1 MIFPM
6 RNRSR
11 TAPLIAIGLAALL
24 LVLLPLLFFPF
35 YRDNLATHFLL
46 RSELSAQLRDL
57 TLPLWNPSVGGGQP
71 LGGNPNSLAFYP
83 TFALHLF
90 LSPFAAYTLHFVL
103 HWLAGAF
110 AMTALLRRESASEG
124 WSAFGGLLWLVSG
137 AAVSLFAFF
146 NLITAALW
154 IPACIL
160 ALGRL
165 GRRPDAA
172 GTLLLGA
179 SFGLFTLAGEPVML
193 LGTAAV
199 CAVLALRHL
208 TARFAARVAA
218 AVAVAA
224 VIASPMLLA
233 WSEVTAELERGSRSY
248 SARTVLAASLSPWEM
263 AEIALGPVRGLSTD
277 GGVTG
282 LASSGATE
290 LWPPLFILLFIG
302 ALVVPA
308 IVSAGRE
315 YRLHQV
321 AAVLLLFLAAGV
333 HNPLVRGLVE
343 KVELLRFGRYPEK
356 LAVPVCA
363 LLVIL
368 VTGWLQRETRNRM
381 DRIAIVAA
389 IAGIVALAVAALGG
403 AAAWSDPMRQRI
415 LLYGAFAVMVLAIGL
430 LNPTHNRRR
439 LLALLTI
446 VPAAAFGLR
455 ALPLDWRSP
464 YEIVPPV
471 AEMFDGERIVR
482 VVPPGEFGRG
492 SRSIREASRTSAA
505 AADPTWGGAG
515 GLAYAL
521 ERSPDGMYSLL
532 SRIVQERFASGD
544 PERMARWAAMVGVR
558 AIVSETALDTH
569 SLSRSGTFTIGPR
582 RVHVFEVPGALPM
595 ATGVEVIEST
605 RSINEAVDRIEDPGF
620 DPRKLGIGPPG
631 WEGKGMVRVSRIERA
646 AGEWK
651 IDLTAEEAGALLV
664 NESFFRAWRAVDQDG
679 RALGTF
685 PLNIDRLGIRVP
697 AGTSRVNVSFGRRHA
712 WIAAGWIASL
722 LFLIAASAALYRERR
737 SSAAIASPAR

>member
-1 MIFPM
+1 M

-11 TAPLIAIGLAALL
+11 IAPLITIGLAALL
-24 LVLLPLLFFPF
+24 LVLLPLLSFPF
-35 YRDNLATHFLL
+35 YRDNLATHFQL
-46 RSELSAQLRDL
+46 RGELSAQLRDF

-103 HWLAGAF
+103 HWLAGAL
-110 AMTALLRRESASEG
+110 AMAALLRRESASEG

-137 AAVSLFAFF
+137 AAVSLFAFY

-154 IPACIL
+154 IPACLL

-172 GTLLLGA
+172 GVLLLGA

-208 TARFAARVAA
+208 TARFAAGVAA

-224 VIASPMLLA
+224 IVASPMLLA
-233 WSEVTAELERGSRSY
+233 WSEVASELERGSRSY
-248 SARTVLAASLSPWEM
+248 SAETVLAASLSPWEM
-263 AEIALGPVRGLSTD
+263 AEIALGPVRGLITD
-277 GGVTG
+277 RGASG
-282 LASSGATE
+282 LAASGTAE
-290 LWPPLFILLFIG
+290 RWPPLFILLFVG
-302 ALVVPA
+302 ALAVPA

-315 YRLHQV
+315 LRLHQV
-321 AAVLLLFLAAGV
+321 AAVLLFFLAAGA
-333 HNPLVRGLVE
+333 HNPFVRGLVE
-343 KVELLRFGRYPEK
+343 SVELLRVGRYPEK
-356 LAVPVCA
+356 LAVPACA

-368 VTGWLQRETRNRM
+368 VTGWLQRETRSRI
-381 DRIAIVAA
+381 DRTAIVAG
-389 IAGIVALAVAALGG
+389 IAGIAALAVAALGG

-415 LLYGAFAVMVLAIGL
+415 LLFGAFAVVVLAIGL
-430 LNPTHNRRR
+430 LNPTPNRRR

-446 VPAAAFGLR
+446 LPAAAFGLR

-464 YEIVPPV
+464 YESVPPA
-471 AEMFDGERIVR
+471 AEMFSGERIVR
-482 VVPPGEFGRG
+482 VVPSGVFGRG
-492 SRSIREASRTSAA
+492 SSSIRELSRISAA
-505 AADPTWGGAG
+505 SADPTWGGAHG
-515 GLAYAL
+515 VAYAL
-521 ERSPDGMYSLL
+521 EKSPDGMYSFL
-532 SRIVQERFASGD
+532 SRIVHERFASGD
-544 PERMARWAAMVGVR
+544 SERMARWAAMVGAR

-569 SLSRSGTFTIGPR
+569 ALSRSGTFAIGPR
-582 RVHVFEVPGALPM
+582 RVHVFEVSGALPM
-595 ATGVEVIEST
+595 ATGVGVIEST
-605 RSINEAVDRIEDPGF
+605 RSINEAVDRIEDHAF

-631 WEGKGMVRVSRIERA
+631 WESEGIVTVTRIERA
-646 AGEWK
+646 AGKWK
-651 IDLTAEEAGALLV
+651 IELTAEEAGALLV

-679 RALGTF
+679 RTLGTF

-697 AGTSRVNVSFGRRHA
+697 AGTSRVSVSFGRRHG
-712 WIAAGWIASL
+712 WIAAGWVASWL
-722 LFLIAASAALYRERR
+722 VLIAASAVLYRESR
-737 SSAAIASPAR
+737 SSVAIASPAR